1 MSVNLPHSTTKVVM
15 NCCFTEEETEMQ
27 SSEGLTQSTPRP
39 APSVDVAGVQK
50 ATGLEASWTGRW
62 LLGRGVAYLHGGCCR
77 PAAPAGD
84 QLPPGG
90 LGLLASAC

>member
-1 MSVNLPHSTTKVVM
+1 MPVNLPHSITRVVM
-15 NCCFTEEETEMQ
+15 NCCFTEEETEVQ
-27 SSEGLTQSTPRP
+27 SGEGLTQNPPECGCGWGEESYW
-39 APSVDVAGVQK
+39 AGGKLDRQVVVGWG
-50 ATGLEASWTGRW
+50 A
-62 LLGRGVAYLHGGCCR
+62 GVAYLHGGCCR

>member
-1 MSVNLPHSTTKVVM
+1 MSVNLPHSTTRVVM
-15 NCCFTEEETEMQ
+15 NCCFTEEETEVQ
-27 SSEGLTQSTPRP
+27 SSEGLTQN
-39 APSVDVAGVQK
+39 APECACGWGAKSYWAGSKLDRQVVV
-50 ATGLEASWTGRW
+50 GEGF
-62 LLGRGVAYLHGGCCR
+62 AYLHGGCCR